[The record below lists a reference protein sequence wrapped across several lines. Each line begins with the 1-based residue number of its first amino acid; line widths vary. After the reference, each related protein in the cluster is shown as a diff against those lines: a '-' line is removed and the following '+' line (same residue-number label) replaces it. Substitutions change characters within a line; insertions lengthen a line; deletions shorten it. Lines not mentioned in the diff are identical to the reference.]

1 MEPSDVLRTTFA
13 TPRVHGGPPV
23 LAKMSIA
30 LPTSFVLPW
39 LPPRLRV
46 QDGRVIDGR
55 DHFDDLYAWDAFW
68 S

>member
-30 LPTSFVLPW
+30 LPRASCFLGC
-39 LPPRLRV
+39 RLV
-46 QDGRVIDGR
+46 FEFKDGRVIDGR
-55 DHFDDLYAWDAFW
+55 EHFDDLYAWDAFW